1 MHREVR
7 LAVLSAAAPA
17 ASLPEWDRLAAA
29 TSSLTRSLALRAA
42 GPFGVVNPAQ
52 RRIEILPHLAE
63 RRCERRP
70 PANQHIIM
78 TAVHAAARR
87 QPHHL
92 AQPAPHPVALH
103 RIADLPRHR
112 EADPR
117 RTVLGALA
125 RLHHESAIGRPQPL
139 CRGKKIRAAGQP
151 LHSKKFL
158 GNAGTAVAAIIHA
171 LSRLR
176 PRERRAASTLRPPLV
191 AIRVRKP

>member
-1 MHREVR
+1 MWG
-7 LAVLSAAAPA
+7 P
-17 ASLPEWDRLAAA
+17 LAAA

-87 QPHHL
+87 QPHDL

-112 EADPR
+112 KADPR
-117 RTVLGALA
+117 RTVPGAAA
-125 RLHHESAIGRPQPL
+125 RLYHKGADGRPQPL
-139 CRGKKIRAAGQP
+139 RRSEKIGAAGQP
-151 LHSKKFL
+151 LH
-158 GNAGTAVAAIIHA
+158 GNAGSAVAAIDHA

-176 PRERRAASTLRPPLV
+176 PRERRAASTLRPPVV
-191 AIRVRKP
+191 AMRLRKP

>member
-1 MHREVR
+1 MWG
-7 LAVLSAAAPA
+7 P
-17 ASLPEWDRLAAA
+17 LAAA
-29 TSSLTRSLALRAA
+29 TSSLTPRAA

-87 QPHHL
+87 QPHDL

-117 RTVLGALA
+117 RTVLGATA
-125 RLHHESAIGRPQPL
+125 RLHHESAVGRPQPL
-139 CRGKKIRAAGQP
+139 CRGKEIRAAGQP
-151 LHSKKFL
+151 FHGKE
-158 GNAGTAVAAIIHA
+158 GTAAVAAINHA

-191 AIRVRKP
+191 AMRVRKP